1 MLRGTFVKVACL
13 LKLLLQIGVVCGVYW
28 LSQCVEHILPFP
40 FPASVICLL
49 LLLVLLL
56 IRVIK
61 GAQIQNVADF
71 LTGSMGFFFLPATVS
86 IMNYVD
92 TIFANAA
99 AFFVIC
105 VVSMLTTFAATAGTV
120 VLTRRLMRR
129 GKEEKK

>member
-1 MLRGTFVKVACL
+1 M
-13 LKLLLQIGVVCGVYW
+13 KLLLQIGVVCGVYW
-28 LSQCVEHILPFP
+28 ASQCIEHVLPFA
-40 FPASVICLL
+40 FPASVISLL

-56 IRVIK
+56 VK
-61 GAQIQNVADF
+61 ALKAGHIQNVADF
-71 LTGSMGFFFLPATVS
+71 LKGKMGFFFLPATVS

-92 TIFANAA
+92 TIFENAA

-129 GKEEKK
+129 RKEEVK